1 MLYMSLTL
9 YNINDIYNKNVIVLG
24 RKSSGKTDLLKDILD
39 KITFDIRL
47 YVNFN
52 SNHEIDSE
60 LVIPSH
66 SEKDFEQVYT
76 TITEN
81 KGTKILIVENFNLF
95 YSSYLQDNKMLRL
108 LEKNV
113 DYSLTTIFVMNN
125 FQLNFRNI
133 STVFYKYINLMFLS
147 SIYFNVDN
155 YVNNIFSTNI
165 TEEFFENLIEKY
177 IDNKKYLVFKHDSI
191 YYYCQ

>member
-1 MLYMSLTL
+1 MSLTL